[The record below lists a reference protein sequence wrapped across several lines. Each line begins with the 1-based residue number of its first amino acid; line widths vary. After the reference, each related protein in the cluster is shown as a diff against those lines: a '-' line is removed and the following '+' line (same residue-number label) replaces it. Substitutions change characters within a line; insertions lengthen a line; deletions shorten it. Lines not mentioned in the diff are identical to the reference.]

1 MIITDSRID
10 RISFSAIDLACYPEC
25 LPILPNVQ
33 AAASL
38 ILLSFSYS
46 RASFNGSIP
55 FDVIIPKAIYSSK
68 PAINPSVEIPGNRAL
83 PFVSVI

>member
-1 MIITDSRID
+1 VVKIVNKIE

-25 LPILPNVQ
+25 LPIRPSVQ

-38 ILLSFSYS
+38 ILLSFSYNK
-46 RASFNGSIP
+46 ASFNGSIP
-55 FDVIIPKAIYSSK
+55 FDVIIPNAIYSSN
-68 PAINPSVEIPGNRAL
+68 PAINPNVEIPGNRAL